1 MENNLDRLLKSEV
14 AARDRSVPEMSLAAQ
29 NRVLSAL
36 RRGESASDISVL
48 PLLWKAFAAAC
59 AVTAVIVSVS
69 LRELPSEAQDDL
81 AVDAEINSLFTKL

>member
-1 MENNLDRLLKSEV
+1 MDNNLERLLKN
-14 AARDRSVPEMSLAAQ
+14 AATGRDRSVPEMTLGAQ

-36 RRGESASDISVL
+36 RRGETTSEISMV

-69 LRELPSEAQDDL
+69 LRELPSDSQDDL